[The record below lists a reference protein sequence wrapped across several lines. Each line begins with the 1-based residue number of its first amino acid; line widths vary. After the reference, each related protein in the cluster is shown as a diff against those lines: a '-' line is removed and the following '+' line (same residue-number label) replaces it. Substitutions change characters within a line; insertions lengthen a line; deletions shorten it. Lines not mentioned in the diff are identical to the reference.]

1 MSLKPTNTV
10 RLTTQDD
17 KEAPKELL
25 IIGESLGV
33 TAEDFSV
40 FARETIHRIFKKLI
54 FDKNAP
60 APQLPASE
68 KPQSDIPTDSLSL
81 QERAKQNPALKEAL
95 ENINQPL
102 PPPPCHYLAKGY
114 TDKKTGITYIFC
126 NGEKMPL
133 TVCMNLY
140 ERHRAKNK
148 QCIPQNIKAQQK
160 KKFEQKYLRHPKV
173 DWDTNPWG

>member
-1 MSLKPTNTV
+1 LSEKK
-10 RLTTQDD
+10 TTLSIYASQEWIEKFLDAIHFSEQQGTSNNE
-17 KEAPKELL
+17 K
-25 IIGESLGV
+25 IIAGIEKYVLN
-33 TAEDFSV
+33 
-40 FARETIHRIFKKLI
+40 
-54 FDKNAP
+54 KNSP
-60 APQLPASE
+60 AVNSPASE
-68 KPQSDIPTDSLSL
+68 KPQSDIPTNSLSL

-114 TDKKTGITYIFC
+114 IDKKTGITYIFC